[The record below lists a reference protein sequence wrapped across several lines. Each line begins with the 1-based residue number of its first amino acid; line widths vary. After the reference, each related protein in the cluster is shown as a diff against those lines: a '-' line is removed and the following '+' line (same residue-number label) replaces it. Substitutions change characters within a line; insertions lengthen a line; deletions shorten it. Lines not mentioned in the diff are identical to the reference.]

1 MRCLFGRGIMPPQ
14 PSINASKFID
24 SIIRKKS
31 GARQGRKEFSR
42 RLEIGSVAVYNRT
55 MISNETLRKIP
66 KVELHDH
73 LDGGLRPETMLE
85 LGKEFSLDMPA
96 STPQSLGDWLHRGAD
111 RKNLGL
117 YLEGFAFTCGVMRTK
132 ESIERVAR
140 EAIEDLAAECVV
152 YAELRFAPILLVR
165 ENLDLESIV
174 EAALRGMEAG
184 KKSTGTCFGLI
195 LCAMRN
201 MAPSFS
207 LETAELAVAY
217 RDRGVVGFDIA
228 GDESGHPPKRHQE
241 AFQYI
246 RNKNFNIT
254 IHAGEAFGPES
265 IWQALQ
271 TCGAHRIGH
280 GTRLLEDMVVH
291 GTSIEK
297 FGSLASYVRDRRIPL
312 ECCLS
317 SNIQTGAAANLDEH
331 PFNTYYRNDFR
342 VCLCTDNRL
351 MSDTSLSQELRI
363 AVVHFGFTLRDIEKV
378 TINAMKSAF
387 APYNE
392 RVRIIYDIIKPGYAE
407 ARQVLGLV

>member
-1 MRCLFGRGIMPPQ
+1 MLF
-14 PSINASKFID
+14 PSLEKLGYYDYTAS
-24 SIIRKKS
+24 
-31 GARQGRKEFSR
+31 
-42 RLEIGSVAVYNRT
+42 
-55 MISNETLRKIP
+55 MISQETLRNVP

-73 LDGGLRPETMLE
+73 LDGGLRPQTMLE
-85 LGKEFSLDMPA
+85 LGREYSLDMPA
-96 STPQSLGDWLHRGAD
+96 SDAQSLAQWLQRGAN

-132 ESIERVAR
+132 DAIERVAR
-140 EAIEDLAAECVV
+140 EAIEDLAADGVV
-152 YAELRFAPILLVR
+152 YAELRFAPILLVCGD
-165 ENLDLESIV
+165 LDLESIV

-217 RDRGVVGFDIA
+217 RERGVVGFDIA

-317 SNIQTGAAANLDEH
+317 SNIQTGAAANLEGH
-331 PFNTYYRNDFR
+331 PFNVYYRNDFR

-351 MSDTSLSQELRI
+351 MSNTTLSRELQI
-363 AVVHFGFTLRDIEKV
+363 AVDMFGFSLRDIEKV

-392 RVRIIYDIIKPGYAE
+392 RVRIIYDSIKPGF
-407 ARQVLGLV
+407 ARERQLLGLV